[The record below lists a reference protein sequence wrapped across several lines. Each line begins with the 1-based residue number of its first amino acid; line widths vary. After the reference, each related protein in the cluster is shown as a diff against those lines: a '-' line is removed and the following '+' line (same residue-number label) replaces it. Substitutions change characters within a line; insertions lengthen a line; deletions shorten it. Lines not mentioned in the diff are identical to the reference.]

1 MNEEQENKLLD
12 TPKEE
17 NVEDVAPVEDKEK
30 AVAEEPKPAEG
41 KPLEQE
47 GDAPVTDEGEPAQE
61 PVPEQ
66 PQSPADENPLPI
78 DDGNAPLGDNP
89 APEAE
94 AVKTFTQ
101 EQVNKLVGKARE
113 EGRAAGYK
121 MGYDKAHEE
130 TLGRY
135 GVDDDEQLDGLF
147 ADGSRFSEQLARY
160 DDVNG
165 QLREANSQ
173 LALLRSGVIPERHA
187 DVKAI
192 LAANG
197 MEVTEEAIKSFI
209 PTHPEWIAAQQQ
221 AQMGAPAPEIPQPTP
236 AAPAQDGGQAKP
248 NESGVM
254 GAEPSQNPAGE
265 ESEEDMA
272 MKLFGLN
279 K

>member
-1 MNEEQENKLLD
+1 MDEEIEKKLPD
-12 TPKEE
+12 TPTEE
-17 NVEDVAPVEDKEK
+17 NVEDGKPMD
-30 AVAEEPKPAEG
+30 EEPK
-41 KPLEQE
+41 
-47 GDAPVTDEGEPAQE
+47 QE
-61 PVPEQ
+61 PVDAPEEKPEAEDEAKAPEDGVSEEPSAPIQEPEPAPAEPEPEAQ
-66 PQSPADENPLPI
+66 P
-78 DDGNAPLGDNP
+78 PLGDNP

-94 AVKTFTQ
+94 PMRTFTQ

-147 ADGSRFSEQLARY
+147 ADGTRFSEQLARY

-197 MEVTEEAIKSFI
+197 MDVTEEAIKSFI
-209 PTHPEWIAAQQQ
+209 PTHPEWIAQQPQ

-236 AAPAQDGGQAKP
+236 SAPAQDGGQPKP

-254 GAEPSQNPAGE
+254 GAEPSQAPSGD